1 MRVEVRAA
9 RPGDGAAL
17 ARVWLDNARYYVDL
31 FPDDF
36 RVPDE
41 AGLAEWFDV
50 QLGRPQSA
58 VELHLVAVVDGS
70 VGAFVYARL
79 TEPDEH
85 ASRQMLADYTGRYEL
100 APGFL
105 LEVKAE
111 NGQLYVQATGQPS
124 LPVYATAR
132 DEFYYRVVDAQLSF
146 IRAADGKVK
155 EVVLH
160 QNGRDVRGAKQ

>member
-1 MRVEVRAA
+1 MYASARDEFFYKIVDAQLSFMR
-9 RPGDGAAL
+9 
-17 ARVWLDNARYYVDL
+17 
-31 FPDDF
+31 
-36 RVPDE
+36 
-41 AGLAEWFDV
+41 
-50 QLGRPQSA
+50 
-58 VELHLVAVVDGS
+58 
-70 VGAFVYARL
+70 
-79 TEPDEH
+79 DEH
-85 ASRQMLADYTGRYEL
+85 GQVNSVVLHQNGRDVRGAREVGEVKVTGARKEMVLDPATLADYAGRYEL